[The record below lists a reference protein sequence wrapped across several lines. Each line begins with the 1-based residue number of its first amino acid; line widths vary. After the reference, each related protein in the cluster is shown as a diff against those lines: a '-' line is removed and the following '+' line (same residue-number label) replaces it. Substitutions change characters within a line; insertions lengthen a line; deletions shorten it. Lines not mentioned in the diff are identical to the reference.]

1 MINLLPTGQNQNRTS
16 TSSDLG
22 ILNDR
27 YSTVTDNNP
36 FNLRPN
42 AGEQFNGYIGKK
54 EGFRGN
60 ESIGLFAVFNTKTN
74 GIRAG
79 MKNLEGY
86 FTRKNLKTISQI
98 INIYAP
104 GGSLGQSQVNTDLYV
119 RNVTMYMQQ
128 NWKLN
133 ITATTPLSFLGST
146 ETNVDNIKM
155 FKTLVGAI
163 ARQEGKLTSDLIVS
177 INSFDIKNLA

>member
-1 MINLLPTGQNQNRTS
+1 MIDIFPTGQNQPPLPQS
-16 TSSDLG
+16 TLG

-27 YSTVTDNNP
+27 YDTSTDNNP

-42 AGEQFNGYIGKK
+42 GGEQFTGYIGKK

-86 FTRKNLKTISQI
+86 FTVRRLKTISQI
-98 INIYAP
+98 INTYAP
-104 GGSLGQSQVNTDLYV
+104 GGSSGQSQANTNLYIN
-119 RNVTMYMQQ
+119 NVVTYMQQ
-128 NWKLN
+128 NWNKN
-133 ITATTPLSFLGST
+133 VTAETPLSFAGSA
-146 ETNVDNIKM
+146 ETNANNIKM
-155 FKTLVGAI
+155 FKALVQAI
-163 ARQEGKLTSDLIVS
+163 ARQEGKLTPDLTAS
-177 INSFDIKNLA
+177 INSFDTKNLA